1 MEKDRQIV
9 GSVVEVAGDKTTQ
22 KPEPTIQAEISV
34 EVTGK
39 DEPTKYDKRRG
50 RWAVV
55 VLLSLVTLVLS
66 SVLFFLL
73 DMNIY
78 MFGVAAV
85 SCIVLG
91 ISFTGATTFGDDEPT
106 GHTPWWYGAA

>member
-1 MEKDRQIV
+1 MEKDRQKV
-9 GSVVEVAGDKTTQ
+9 DGAVEIAGDKTA
-22 KPEPTIQAEISV
+22 KKLEHSIEAEISV

-55 VLLSLVTLVLS
+55 VLLSFATLVLS
-66 SVLFFLL
+66 SVLFFAL

-78 MFGVAAV
+78 LFDVAAV
-85 SCIVLG
+85 SCIMLG

-106 GHTPWWYGAA
+106 GHTPWWYGAV